1 MRSVAHSRFGDPAE
15 VLEIREVEIPVPAAG
30 QIRVKMV
37 MASIHNH
44 DLLTVSG
51 DYGYRPALPAPAGT
65 EAMGIVDALGDG
77 VTHLKVGQRVAAS
90 GQGTWGD
97 YYLAPAASAV
107 PVPDDIS
114 DEAAA
119 QLVSMP
125 LSALTL
131 LDFIGVDRGGWIV
144 QNAAN
149 GAVGKALAKFAER
162 RGVNVVGLVRRQTAV
177 EELAALGIGNVVS
190 TSDKGWKDHVAAIT
204 QGAPILGAIDGVG
217 GSDAGDLLSLL
228 GEKGVLVSFGL
239 MSGRP
244 LELSASDLIFKEAV
258 VKGFWLSKIA
268 PTLGADKLKSLI
280 SEIVEAVAARDV
292 RLTVSEVFP
301 LSDIGRAAAAAA
313 EPGRKGKV
321 LLRP

>member
-1 MRSVAHSRFGDPAE
+1 MRSASHSRFGDPAK
-15 VLEIREVEIPVPAAG
+15 VLELADSELPTPAAG

-51 DYGYRPALPAPAGT
+51 DYGYKPELPASAGT
-65 EAMGIVDALGDG
+65 EAVGIVDALGEG
-77 VTHLKVGQRVAAS
+77 VTHLQVGQRVAAS
-90 GQGTWGD
+90 GRGTWAD

-107 PVPDDIS
+107 PVPEEIS

-131 LDFIGVDRGGWIV
+131 LDFAGVEYGGWIA

-149 GAVGKALAKFAER
+149 GAVGKALAKFAAP
-162 RGVNVVGLVRRQTAV
+162 RGINVLGLVRRRAAV
-177 EELAALGIGNVVS
+177 EELAALGIGNVVA
-190 TSDKGWKDHVAAIT
+190 TSDEGWRDHVAAIT
-204 QGAPILGAIDGVG
+204 KGAPIAAAIDGVG
-217 GSDAGDLLSLL
+217 GAAAGDLLSLL

-239 MSGRP
+239 MSGEP
-244 LELSASDLIFKEAV
+244 LELSASDLIFKEAQ
-258 VKGFWLSKIA
+258 VKGFWLAKIA
-268 PTLGADKLKSLI
+268 PTLGTEKLKNLI
-280 SEIVEAVAARDV
+280 SEIVQAVAAGDV

-301 LSDIGRAAAAAA
+301 LSDIKRAAAAAA

-321 LLRP
+321 LLKP